1 MFYTLRFFG
10 GRHPLCGSGVTSTI
24 SDTSIPLAWIARIA
38 DSRPLPGP
46 LTYTFAFLIP
56 RSNATF
62 AQSVAAICAAY
73 GVFFF
78 EPLKPIFPAEDQEIT
93 CPVWFVMEIMMLLK
107 DE

>member
-62 AQSVAAICAAY
+62 AQSVSCLVRDGNNDVIKRRMNVRLSNGFY
-73 GVFFF
+73 FN
-78 EPLKPIFPAEDQEIT
+78 
-93 CPVWFVMEIMMLLK
+93 
-107 DE
+107 